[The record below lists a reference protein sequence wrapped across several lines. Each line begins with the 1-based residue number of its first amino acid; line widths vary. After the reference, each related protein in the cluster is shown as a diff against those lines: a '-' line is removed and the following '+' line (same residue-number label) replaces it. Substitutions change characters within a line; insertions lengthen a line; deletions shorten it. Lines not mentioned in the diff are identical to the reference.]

1 MTTTAVG
8 RSIPPQRLINVVNP
22 LVRSVLQSPLHKA
35 MDSAVLVLHI
45 TGRKSGR
52 GYNIPVGYVDIDG
65 KLFVV
70 TQHKWRV
77 NLRGGINLEVTHHGQ
92 RRMMHCDLDEDPTSV
107 ADTLHE
113 LIERIGWK
121 AAQRQFGLKI
131 PGGRTP
137 SSVELEATVREF
149 NLASLTL
156 AAQ

>member
-1 MTTTAVG
+1 MTTAVG
-8 RSIPPQRLINVVNP
+8 RSIPPQRLINLMNP
-22 LVRSVLQSPLHKA
+22 LVRIVLQSPLHGA
-35 MDSAVLVLHI
+35 LDSALLVLHL

-52 GYNIPVGYVDIDG
+52 RYDIPVSYVDFAGRLI
-65 KLFVV
+65 VV

-77 NLRGGINLEVTHHGQ
+77 NVRGGIDLEVTHHG
-92 RRMMHCDLDEDPTSV
+92 RREMMHCDLDEEPASV
-107 ADTLHE
+107 AKTLHE
-113 LIERIGWK
+113 VIDRIGWK